1 MGVKAKKSLDHLI
14 WSALALSLSEI
25 LFLQKKQRCDLMSI
39 ANALLHNWDDLPRE
53 TVRKGVERVAF
64 RGDDTLC
71 VMNWLTPGMD
81 VFPHS
86 HTFEQLVIIVQGRV
100 RFHLGNDVVEG
111 GPGSMIRIPPH
122 VVHYAEPIGDEVVM
136 NLDVFSP
143 IRDDYRHLIEYQAS
157 EFANAGQKQP

>member
-1 MGVKAKKSLDHLI
+1 
-14 WSALALSLSEI
+14 
-25 LFLQKKQRCDLMSI
+25 MSI

-64 RGDDTLC
+64 RGDNTLC

-100 RFHLGNDVVEG
+100 RFHLGDDVVEG

-122 VVHYAEPIGDEVVM
+122 VVHYAEPIGDDVVM

-143 IRDDYRHLIEYQAS
+143 IRDDYRHLIEYQAG
-157 EFANAGQKQP
+157 EFADAGQARS